1 MTEQPVELRVGG
13 QTYRVRSS
21 APAPDLLRAADLVDQ
36 RLRDIVGTGRP
47 VSSQQMLLVALT
59 LADDITRERERR
71 QSYEQRARRSLGAL
85 LERVDRALE
94 DTASVMAAPGTPPQ
108 IGR

>member
-1 MTEQPVELRVGG
+1 VELRVGG

-21 APAPDLLRAADLVDQ
+21 ATAPDLLRAADLVDR
-36 RLRDIVGTGRP
+36 RLREVAGSGRA
-47 VSSQQMLLVALT
+47 VTSQQMLLVALT
-59 LADDITRERERR
+59 LADDVTRERERR

-85 LERVDRALE
+85 LERVDAALE
-94 DTASVMAAPGTPPQ
+94 DTANVMAAAPGAPPQ